1 MNSALHSKEY
11 FSRYLIALVCFIC
24 VHSPT
29 ESHSGYKDSIKGVI
43 SGIKDELTKSK
54 NRTLMHEKA
63 IKNSKTKIL
72 ALAGEEK
79 KLEEELKHLKN
90 KSLKLTIALQKIAA
104 QPIFS
109 SFLTPT
115 HTLSMARAINLIT
128 YLQNELATAEVRLGT
143 KLTESSTL
151 KNKINLERIRFE
163 KTARELKL
171 LNKKITS
178 LITKHDF
185 LLDRKI
191 LNDAKGK
198 TKIANLSVDLQQL
211 LFELKNGN
219 KKKDAFINTLEK
231 LSKDIKYKQSF
242 SNSSGGSSALIAK
255 GPLKEWSADKKLAS
269 QKVGFLSPR
278 SFLENKHNVSLP
290 VEGEV
295 VKLFG
300 QTDSV
305 GLTTKGIT
313 VSTRPGARVVA
324 SFDGKVIYAGSFR
337 TYGNILIIDHGE
349 GFSTLLVGLGYIGVT
364 TDQVVLGGEPVGKME
379 NITLKNEEIN
389 QKLYIELRKHGK
401 PIDPMAWLS

>member
-1 MNSALHSKEY
+1 MNSALHSKGY
-11 FSRYLIALVCFIC
+11 FSRCLIALVCFLCI
-24 VHSPT
+24 HNPT
-29 ESHSGYKDSIKGVI
+29 ESHSEYRDSIKGPL
-43 SGIKDELTKSK
+43 SGIKGELKKSR
-54 NRTLMHEKA
+54 NRTLVHEKA
-63 IKNSKTKIL
+63 IKNSKIKIL
-72 ALAGEEK
+72 ALAGQEK

-90 KSLKLTIALQKIAA
+90 KSLELTIVLQRIAA

-109 SFLTPT
+109 SFFTPT
-115 HTLSMARAINLIT
+115 RTLSMARSINLIT
-128 YLQNELATAEVRLGT
+128 YLQNELAKAEVKLDA
-143 KLTESSTL
+143 KLTESITL

-171 LNKKITS
+171 LNKKITA
-178 LITKHDF
+178 LITRHNF
-185 LLDRKI
+185 I
-191 LNDAKGK
+191 LNKKIVNHAEDK
-198 TKIANLSVDLQQL
+198 TRIANLSIDLQQL

-219 KKKDAFINTLEK
+219 KKKDTLINTIEK
-231 LSKDIKYKQSF
+231 LSNNIKYKQSY
-242 SNSSGGSSALIAK
+242 SNSSSGSSSLSTEASLEERSK
-255 GPLKEWSADKKLAS
+255 NKKS
-269 QKVGFLSPR
+269 NRQKVGFLSPR
-278 SFLENKHNVSLP
+278 SFLKNKHNRSLP

-300 QTDSV
+300 KTDTV

-379 NITLKNEEIN
+379 NIPIKIKEIN

>member
-1 MNSALHSKEY
+1 MSSALHAKGY
-11 FSRYLIALVCFIC
+11 FSRYLIALVCFLCI
-24 VHSPT
+24 HNPT
-29 ESHSGYKDSIKGVI
+29 ESHSGYRDSIKGTL
-43 SGIKDELTKSK
+43 SGIKDELKKSK
-54 NRTLMHEKA
+54 NRTLVHEKA
-63 IKNSKTKIL
+63 IKNSKIKIL
-72 ALAGEEK
+72 ALAGQEK

-90 KSLKLTIALQKIAA
+90 KSLELTIVLQKIAI

-109 SFLTPT
+109 SLFTPNR
-115 HTLSMARAINLIT
+115 TLSMARSINLIT
-128 YLQNELATAEVRLGT
+128 YLQNRLARAEVRLDA

-151 KNKINLERIRFE
+151 KNKIDLEKIRFE

-178 LITKHDF
+178 LITRHNF
-185 LLDRKI
+185 ILDKKI
-191 LNDAKGK
+191 LNHAEDKK
-198 TKIANLSVDLQQL
+198 KIANLSVDLQQL
-211 LFELKNGN
+211 LFQLKNGN
-219 KKKDAFINTLEK
+219 KKKDAFIKTIEK
-231 LSKDIKYKQSF
+231 LSNNIKYKQSY
-242 SNSSGGSSALIAK
+242 SNSSDGSSSLITE
-255 GPLKEWSADKKLAS
+255 GPLKERSKSKKLN
-269 QKVGFLSPR
+269 QRKVGFLSPR
-278 SFLENKHNVSLP
+278 SFLKNKHNVSLP

-300 QTDSV
+300 QTDTV